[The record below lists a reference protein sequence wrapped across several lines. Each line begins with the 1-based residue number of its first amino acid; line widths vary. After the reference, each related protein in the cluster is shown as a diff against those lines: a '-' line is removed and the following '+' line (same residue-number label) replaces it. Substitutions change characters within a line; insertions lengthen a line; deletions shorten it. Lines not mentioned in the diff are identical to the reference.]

1 MKKLKLMLVLLVS
14 VLLMGVTN
22 VYAETP
28 TLEQIANTFNNS
40 SLVKNYKDLNY
51 NMTATSGEN
60 KITVTITSVE
70 LDAPLSFDFTLDGT
84 ILSFDIDESK
94 DEDFAAMVSWMVL
107 VDSVGQLHG
116 YEDGALFPTLN
127 SDEAESYTVEE
138 EGFEY
143 KKISENVYRV
153 KVDIAK
159 KVPLVTSIYIK
170 ISDLEDAKEFISGDG
185 SASMNKGNVW
195 FSKTGNEGKFTLL
208 VAEKNELTSNAYNS
222 ILSILTVMFDSNAAA
237 TYFQM
242 NYPEI
247 TSATKEFA
255 GIKIEVNPTKT
266 ESEQTAIPDSSGY
279 KFVRMTIDK
288 QKYQA
293 GMAGKPSED
302 ESESESESIVNV
314 PNTAKN
320 VGFRFLVYGCFL
332 ILAGAGTVFYVLTK
346 KSTKEG
352 LQ

>member
-1 MKKLKLMLVLLVS
+1 
-14 VLLMGVTN
+14 
-22 VYAETP
+22 
-28 TLEQIANTFNNS
+28 
-40 SLVKNYKDLNY
+40 
-51 NMTATSGEN
+51 
-60 KITVTITSVE
+60 
-70 LDAPLSFDFTLDGT
+70 
-84 ILSFDIDESK
+84 
-94 DEDFAAMVSWMVL
+94 
-107 VDSVGQLHG
+107 
-116 YEDGALFPTLN
+116 
-127 SDEAESYTVEE
+127 
-138 EGFEY
+138 
-143 KKISENVYRV
+143 
-153 KVDIAK
+153 
-159 KVPLVTSIYIK
+159 
-170 ISDLEDAKEFISGDG
+170 
-185 SASMNKGNVW
+185 
-195 FSKTGNEGKFTLL
+195 
-208 VAEKNELTSNAYNS
+208 
-222 ILSILTVMFDSNAAA
+222 
-237 TYFQM
+237 M

-288 QKYQA
+288 QKYQS